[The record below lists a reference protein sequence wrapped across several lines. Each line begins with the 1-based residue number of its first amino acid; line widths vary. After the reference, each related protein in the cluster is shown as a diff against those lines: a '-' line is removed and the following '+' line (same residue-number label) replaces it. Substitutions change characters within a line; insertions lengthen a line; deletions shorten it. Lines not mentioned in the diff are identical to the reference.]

1 MAGGL
6 DLKAFEELKRQL
18 EAFDLDKK
26 TKEKFIFEEWK
37 WMKEA
42 EERRAER
49 EAKER
54 KLRAEAEAEERKL
67 RAEAEIE
74 ERRL

>member
-6 DLKAFEELKRQL
+6 DLKAFEELKRQV

-37 WMKEA
+37 RMKKA
-42 EERRAER
+42 E
-49 EAKER
+49 K
-54 KLRAEAEAEERKL
+54 K
-67 RAEAEIE
+67 
-74 ERRL
+74 RLYVKPRNEN